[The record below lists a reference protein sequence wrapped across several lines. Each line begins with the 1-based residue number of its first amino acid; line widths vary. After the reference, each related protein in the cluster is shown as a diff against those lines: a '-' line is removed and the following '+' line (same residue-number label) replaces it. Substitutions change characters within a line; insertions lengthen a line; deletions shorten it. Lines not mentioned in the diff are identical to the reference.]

1 MVLLPCGRCCCQV
14 GSPYD
19 SLGNPTSI
27 EVDLTQGASHS
38 YSVAGT
44 VEPGV
49 TNAAFSGTADLPAF
63 SGSYSLSLV
72 EANRWEYED
81 SKVWLSFTRIL
92 GSSPSQSL
100 AVVPKVTYT
109 GSQTTYYGTTTLT
122 AGGGTGASISRDCD
136 SNSANRYGSTSYDRY
151 RAGAFWYDSVTNNI
165 TSTDGNGRRVG
176 RLATFLNQRGY
187 WYWDSYYAD
196 EPRTGAYAVDLRLPF
211 TVTSRAGILL
221 QRTWSTTYVQSS
233 NTFPYVSTPTPVVL
247 NDYYAFYS
255 FEYVFSVDA
264 IRLIYSG
271 QTVDHFSTV
280 APTATGFSYA

>member
-1 MVLLPCGRCCCQV
+1 MVLLPCGRCCCEV

-27 EVDLTQGASHS
+27 EVDLTQGTAHS

-44 VEPGV
+44 VETV
-49 TNAAFSGTADLPAF
+49 AAFSGTADLPAF
-63 SGSYSLSLV
+63 SGTYSLSLV

-81 SKVWLSFTRIL
+81 SKVWLRFTRIL
-92 GSSPSQSL
+92 GLSPSQSL

-109 GSQTTYYGTTTLT
+109 GSQTVNNGTTTLT
-122 AGGGTGASISRDCD
+122 ADGGTGASISRDCD
-136 SNSANRYGSTSYDRY
+136 SSFANRYGSTAYDRY
-151 RAGAFWYDSVTNNI
+151 RAGAFWYDEATLAVT
-165 TSTDGNGRRVG
+165 SYDSYGKRLG
-176 RLATFLNQRGY
+176 RLATFVNARGT
-187 WYWDSYYAD
+187 WFWDSYYA
-196 EPRTGAYAVDLRLPF
+196 EKPRTGAYAVDLRLPF

-221 QRTWSTTYVQSS
+221 QRSWGTAYTQSS

-247 NDYYAFYS
+247 NDYYALYS

-271 QTVDHFSTV
+271 VTVDHFDTV
-280 APTATGFSYA
+280 VPAATGFSYT